1 MSEQKFQVVVNG
13 TLTKGAQLDQ
23 TKQNIAKLFKTS
35 LDKVEPMFSGKTLA
49 VKKGLDEATAQKYKA
64 AIVKSGLAAGVVAME
79 TSAVP
84 QQPQNS
90 TAAEATSLDAATL
103 AATGSMMDET
113 PPPAAPDIDTSQ
125 YVMGTVGET
134 LAEQANVPE
143 PDIDT
148 SQFTMGNVGEDV
160 TEHEEIPD
168 ADIDVSALSMG
179 EVGEDVTEAVE
190 VPAANIDTSELSMGG
205 VGEDVME
212 HEPVPPANIDTSE
225 LSLDEPTQ

>member
-64 AIVKSGLAAGVVAME
+64 AIVKSGLAAGVVAMD
-79 TSAVP
+79 TIAPQAQSSA
-84 QQPQNS
+84 
-90 TAAEATSLDAATL
+90 TATSLDAATL

-113 PPPAAPDIDTSQ
+113 PPPTAPDIDTSQ

-134 LAEQANVPE
+134 LAEQANVAE

-190 VPAANIDTSELSMGG
+190 VPPTNIDTSELSMGG

>member
-23 TKQNIAKLFKTS
+23 AKQNIAKLFKTS

-49 VKKGLDEATAQKYKA
+49 VKKGLDEVTAEKYKA
-64 AIVKSGLAAGVVAME
+64 AIVKSGLAAGVIAME
-79 TSAVP
+79 TAATQAQSSA
-84 QQPQNS
+84 
-90 TAAEATSLDAATL
+90 TATSLDAATL

-113 PPPAAPDIDTSQ
+113 PPPAAPNIDTSQ

-160 TEHEEIPD
+160 TKHEEIPD
-168 ADIDVSALSMG
+168 ANIDISAFSMG

-190 VPAANIDTSELSMGG
+190 VPPANIDTSELSMGS